1 MKDIIK
7 KEKGEHP
14 VSHGFNYEAFE
25 FIFRKM
31 LDMIKIKNC
40 WLILKFFGYNLD
52 LTLSITEKESSL
64 TDLKTYYTILPS

>member
-1 MKDIIK
+1 MKEIIK

-14 VSHGFNYEAFE
+14 VSHGFNQEAFE

-40 WLILKFFGYNLD
+40 WLILKFFGYSLD
-52 LTLSITEKESSL
+52 LTLGLTEKEANL
-64 TDLKTYYTILPS
+64 KDLKNYYTLIPS